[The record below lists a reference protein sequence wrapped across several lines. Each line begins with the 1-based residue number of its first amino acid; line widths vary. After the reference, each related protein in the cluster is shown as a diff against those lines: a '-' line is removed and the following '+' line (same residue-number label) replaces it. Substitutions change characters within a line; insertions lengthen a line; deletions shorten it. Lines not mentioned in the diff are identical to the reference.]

1 MYLFL
6 VLGILIASLVLLGVI
21 VLRRLPELRVLDLK
35 DIPEEKKDATKI
47 KILEAKFLRQH
58 QKTQEKLGKVV
69 SPFKAKTS
77 MFAQKLSDKVK
88 LIEKKYKRQEQIEET
103 RVKSINELFGEAE
116 AFIEEENYNEAEK
129 NLIEVLARDKKNF
142 QAYEMLSELYRRT
155 KSYDQAEEVIKYLI
169 KLKSLKFRQDKTPE
183 YLKREKL
190 EDAEDEI
197 LGAVDLDTGL
207 SRYYDDLAE
216 IYEAMGKPEKAL
228 DSYLKANAIEPNNPK
243 FLDKVIELAIVIG
256 DKGLVKKTYR
266 RLKEINPENAKLGG
280 FKEALE
286 KMK

>member
-6 VLGILIASLVLLGVI
+6 VLGVLVISLVFLGI
-21 VLRRLPELRVLDLK
+21 IFLRRLPELRVLDLK
-35 DIPEEKKDATKI
+35 DIPKEKKDATKI

-58 QKTQEKLGKVV
+58 QKTQERLDKVV
-69 SPFKAKTS
+69 SPLKAKTS
-77 MFAQKLSDKVK
+77 LFAKNVSDKVK
-88 LIEKKYKRQEQIEET
+88 LIEKKYKRQEQIEEIK
-103 RVKSINELFGEAE
+103 VKSINELFGEAE
-116 AFIEEENYNEAEK
+116 ALLDSGNYNEAEK

-142 QAYEMLSELYRRT
+142 QAYEMLSELYRRS

-190 EDAEDEI
+190 EDTENEI
-197 LGAVDLDTGL
+197 LEAIDIDSSL

-216 IYEAMGKPEKAL
+216 VYGSMGKSDKAL
-228 DSYLKANAIEPNNPK
+228 DAYLKANAIEPNNPK

-256 DKGLVKKTYR
+256 DKGLTKKTYR